1 MSQFNVE
8 HLLGGAYLIHPT
20 VHRDNRG
27 QFHETFNIKSLMESP
42 LSAQIKPIQQINHS
56 TSIAGTVRGMHFQ
69 KEHPQAKIVMVTRGA
84 VIDFIQ
90 DIRPN
95 SPTYG
100 QSTWVLL
107 DDSDYNIL
115 YVPRGF
121 SHGFIAI
128 HDSDFVYF
136 CDDIRYA
143 GDEYGFNP
151 KPLIEKYKKE
161 WKEILGFD
169 IDSTALIVS
178 DRDKSLPKFIMKTP

>member
-1 MSQFNVE
+1 MQSFF
-8 HLLGGAYLIHPT
+8 GGAYLIHPT

-27 QFHETFNIKSLMESP
+27 QFHETFNIKSLMDSP
-42 LSAQIKPIQQINHS
+42 LSTQLKSIQQINHS

-69 KEHPQAKIVMVTRGA
+69 KEHPQAKIVMVTKGA

-90 DIRPN
+90 DIRPD

-107 DDSDYNIL
+107 DDSDYNML

-136 CDDIRYA
+136 YDDIRYE
-143 GDEYGFNP
+143 GDEYGYNAR
-151 KPLIEKYKKE
+151 PLVEKYSEAWTK
-161 WKEILGFD
+161 LTGFNSAFD
-169 IDSTALIVS
+169 DLIIS
-178 DRDKSLPKFIMKTP
+178 DKDKTLPEFNMA